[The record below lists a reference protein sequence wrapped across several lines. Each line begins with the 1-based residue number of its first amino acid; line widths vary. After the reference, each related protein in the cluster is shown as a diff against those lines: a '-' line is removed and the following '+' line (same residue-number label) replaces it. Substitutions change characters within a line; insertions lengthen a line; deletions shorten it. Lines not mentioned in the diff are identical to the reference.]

1 MNDRPSMLTR
11 RQLSRMQRLPAGHEV
26 VSVQGRAPIVRQP
39 DGRLLRIRPSGRVV
53 EAMPVERVR
62 SYLHLHG

>member
-1 MNDRPSMLTR
+1 MTDRKNLLTR
-11 RQLSRMQRLPAGHEV
+11 RQLRRMERLPPDHEV

-53 EAMPVERVR
+53 DSMPVERVR
-62 SYLHLHG
+62 SYLHLND